1 MDKQP
6 KLLDMS
12 RMRDIL
18 APHFMQLSED
28 VYFSNELALI
38 HGREQLFQLIWKQ
51 RPPFIINDHRM
62 GIIIGGEINV
72 SGSRHNHQPHPVL

>member
-12 RMRDIL
+12 RMRNIL

-38 HGREQLFQLIWKQ
+38 HG
-51 RPPFIINDHRM
+51 
-62 GIIIGGEINV
+62 
-72 SGSRHNHQPHPVL
+72 